1 MIGDKSPYH
10 VSFAPYLRLLPAPAR
25 PDQSSGGVSAFAQNK
40 TTRRI
45 LPQLRALDAR
55 AESGMLRVAG
65 NCWD

>member
-10 VSFAPYLRLLPAPAR
+10 VSFAPCLRLFLRQRIPTNHPVASR
-25 PDQSSGGVSAFAQNK
+25 PSPK
-40 TTRRI
+40 IKPRRI